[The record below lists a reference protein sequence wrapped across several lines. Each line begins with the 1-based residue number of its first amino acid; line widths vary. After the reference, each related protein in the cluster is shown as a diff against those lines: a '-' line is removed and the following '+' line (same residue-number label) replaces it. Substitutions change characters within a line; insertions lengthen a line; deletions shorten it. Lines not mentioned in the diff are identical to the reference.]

1 MQKHVRLSTLRHLGL
16 THYWGW
22 FHPSR
27 SKYEQPESRL
37 HLTSVRGEHI
47 EEWALGLLAAVPA
60 GKDEFT
66 RRHRLMCTFLYV
78 NISQTQVLTDT
89 QDTMNHL
96 NVLVWWVMIQWR
108 PLYVSLSLTLSR
120 EELLNHWDQTPGM
133 AECLSLSLRQRETFF
148 SSTEQLNQ
156 KKSIESVSNQVIHWR
171 WLLLLWNISQH
182 LIITSMT
189 TAFREIAPETSN
201 ALFNKYVF
209 YMLYILYFIIACF
222 LCHFMNEWMFCR
234 KEQKRKWHPDIR
246 YQHWRKYLYKTIS
259 RWNISWT
266 SSALLPGHSPS
277 ESDFGRPKSFHIR
290 WGILRVGACRSSKW
304 RVDGKSTFS
313 DVGALRADLGNYI
326 SSFTFGPFPLFSKTV
341 SPVIL
346 LSPAHS

>member
-209 YMLYILYFIIACF
+209 YMLYILFYILSLHVFCVT
-222 LCHFMNEWMFCR
+222 LWMNECSVG
-234 KEQKRKWHPDIR
+234 KNKRENDIQISDINTEENIYTR
-246 YQHWRKYLYKTIS
+246 LYLGE
-259 RWNISWT
+259 T
-266 SSALLPGHSPS
+266 SVERHLHCYLGT
-277 ESDFGRPKSFHIR
+277 RPQSQTLAGPK
-290 WGILRVGACRSSKW
+290 V
-304 RVDGKSTFS
+304 STLDEEFWEL
-313 DVGALRADLGNYI
+313 VHAEAQNGG
-326 SSFTFGPFPLFSKTV
+326 
-341 SPVIL
+341 
-346 LSPAHS
+346 